1 METTSLILL
10 IIFGLLFLYVV
21 CKYHYIHDFLR
32 DQDKANAF
40 HLIDYMYSKT
50 AQMQAAGKFK
60 KTKKQIKK
68 DKSPG
73 TIFDWDNYS
82 FVQSIRCIL
91 TLRKSSQS

>member
-21 CKYHYIHDFLR
+21 CKYHYI
-32 DQDKANAF
+32 KANAI

-82 FVQSIRCIL
+82 FV
-91 TLRKSSQS
+91 